1 MATWVTSH
9 ISSLILTIANKVRMM
24 RQIRHA
30 QGVIFLRSRNQY
42 HLVVMPKSYIELW
55 LILTCIFL
63 NVSSVCLTSGGKYRS
78 EHCHVEAMRQTVSVA
93 LLQFTWIVCS
103 PATQTNLI
111 SACPT
116 KSVLFVQ
123 YFTHL
128 CPEWLSIT
136 RLWHQGVPFPSKP
149 VIFFIMSDMRRVRRI
164 IKETR
169 LRLMTMKI
177 KQC

>member
-1 MATWVTSH
+1 MIINSPKHCINKFAYQMATWLTSH
-9 ISSLILTIANKVRMM
+9 IYSLILTIANKVRMM

-30 QGVIFLRSRNQY
+30 QGVIFLWSRNHHQ
-42 HLVVMPKSYIELW
+42 LVVMPKPYIEFW
-55 LILTCIFL
+55 LILTWKFQ
-63 NVSSVCLTSGGKYRS
+63 NVSCVCVTSGGKYRS

-111 SACPT
+111 SACPS

-128 CPEWLSIT
+128 CPELLSIT
-136 RLWHQGVPFPSKP
+136 RWWHQGVPFPS
-149 VIFFIMSDMRRVRRI
+149 
-164 IKETR
+164 
-169 LRLMTMKI
+169 
-177 KQC
+177 